1 MTVLE
6 QEASLERHSYFQELF
21 THLSRYHQIVYPEY
35 FEEPYFPDW
44 DGETQQQK
52 MHAFTEKFGVQLNPL
67 IEKCQQ
73 SSQENCE
80 RSILRILFLAEIFQK
95 TPIEAV
101 FLEEKNKIGSGSGKG
116 VYTIAENER
125 VVKHYQYLERLKL
138 VEYFLNEALSLKIAG
153 LLGVG
158 PGFYGFTK
166 DDTKEQPLGL
176 KMKRISGVDA
186 AEIGEN
192 IPFVTVQSVQSL
204 RKLFSVLAANHLQ
217 IFGGDNGQMMIDP
230 ETQQVELVDIQL
242 APDPHPLPNDR
253 DLLEV
258 REEMLVDLMTGRNRL
273 KYWVWMLSRKNI

>member
-6 QEASLERHSYFQELF
+6 QDASFERQSHFQELF

-52 MHAFTEKFGVQLNPL
+52 MHAFTEKFGVQLDPL

-73 SSQENCE
+73 SAQENCE

-116 VYTIAENER
+116 VYKITENER
-125 VVKHYQYLERLKL
+125 VVKHYQYLDRLKL

-204 RKLFSVLAANHLQ
+204 RKLFGVLAANHLQ